1 MTHWQ
6 NGNKFF
12 LIIVGLVTKIFLSLI
27 ITGAT
32 QIWPRIF
39 LHSSRRTYHDGRQCD
54 AWHKMGMSHQ
64 FWQLW
69 LEDHVGEKTL
79 SLNLLLK
86 LGFTKKTFLVS
97 FPSRLLKSA
106 WIESTFPYA
115 LLPHHKKAKENT
127 IKITRRISVKLPH
140 IGVLCQL
147 IQWNMKHHLYIMP
160 SSSRDVVV

>member
-1 MTHWQ
+1 MTHWKY
-6 NGNKFF
+6 GNKFF
-12 LIIVGLVTKIFLSLI
+12 LIIVGFVTKFFLSLI
-27 ITGAT
+27 MTGAT

-39 LHSSRRTYHDGRQCD
+39 LHSSRRTCHDRHQCD
-54 AWHKMGMSHQ
+54 ARHKMGMSHR
-64 FWQLW
+64 FWQPW
-69 LEDHVGEKTL
+69 LDDHFREKTL

-86 LGFTKKTFLVS
+86 FGFTKKTFLVS

-115 LLPHHKKAKENT
+115 LLPHHKRAKEST
-127 IKITRRISVKLPH
+127 IKVTRRISVKLPH
-140 IGVLCQL
+140 IGVLWQL